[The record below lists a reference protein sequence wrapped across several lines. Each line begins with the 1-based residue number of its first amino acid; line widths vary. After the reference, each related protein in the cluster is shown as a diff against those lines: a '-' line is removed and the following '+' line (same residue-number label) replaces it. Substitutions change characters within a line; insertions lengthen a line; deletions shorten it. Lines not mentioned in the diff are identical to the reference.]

1 MTITPDLRMRDI
13 GQVNRVSTSFT
24 GSAPV
29 THPQHLHLTEGTL
42 HGSLVAHEVV
52 NRDIERSID
61 VTVAHIIGSA
71 GSVDLL
77 DDLSS
82 SASPLM
88 NDSDLSGIGGGQGRS
103 SKLRSVDDGKVGVHG
118 REIEGGRSMALSQYR
133 MLSKDKAEGLL
144 TSSMVVSPIVVDLS
158 DVYVGEV
165 AESSF
170 EVVNSAPGEFLSFI
184 VMNPSARQQKG
195 GKV

>member
-1 MTITPDLRMRDI
+1 MRDV
-13 GQVNRVSTSFT
+13 GQVNRMSTTSST
-24 GSAPV
+24 GSAPISY
-29 THPQHLHLTEGTL
+29 PQHLHLTEGTL

-77 DDLSS
+77 DDPSS
-82 SASPLM
+82 SVSPLM
-88 NDSDLSGIGGGQGRS
+88 NDSDLLGMGGGQGWS
-103 SKLRSVDDGKVGVHG
+103 SKLRSVDEGKGGVHG
-118 REIEGGRSMALSQYR
+118 RDIEGGRSMALSQYR
-133 MLSKDKAEGLL
+133 MLSKDKAEGVL

-170 EVVNSAPGEFLSFI
+170 EVVNSAPGDFLSFI
-184 VMNPSARQQKG
+184 VMNPSAKQQKG
-195 GKV
+195 GEV